1 MKSKV
6 ISERLPLELLEK
18 IDELTA
24 NRNGFIQ
31 EAVAAKLKGVE
42 AIPVKELTDMEKREV
57 LKEGKGLSELL
68 HDAML
73 KRLQQESDL
82 LNDMPKEEFLKLVAG
97 RLPKEENTD
106 AGLERDVLS
115 LRACLAG
122 MPDMADVTKELNR
135 VKGELFKA
143 EHERDLNL
151 ALLRHGENKATLG
164 ELMSVVY
171 RGAVEYTVELVA
183 RNALPGMG
191 EGGGLTERGY
201 DEIARTVKKEMDTL
215 EIYRKK

>member
-6 ISERLPLELLEK
+6 ISVRLPLELLDA
-18 IDELTA
+18 IDKLTD

-31 EAVAAKLKGVE
+31 EAVSAKLKGVE
-42 AIPVKELTDMEKREV
+42 AAPVAELTTTEKREV

-73 KRLQQESDL
+73 VRLQQEKDL
-82 LNDMPKEEFLKLVAG
+82 LNDMPRDEFLKLVAG

-151 ALLRHGENKATLG
+151 ALLKHSENKATLG

-171 RGAVEYTVELVA
+171 RGAVEYVVDLVA
-183 RNALPGMG
+183 RNALPGVG

-201 DEIARTVKKEMDTL
+201 DEIARTVKKELDAMEL
-215 EIYRKK
+215 YRRK